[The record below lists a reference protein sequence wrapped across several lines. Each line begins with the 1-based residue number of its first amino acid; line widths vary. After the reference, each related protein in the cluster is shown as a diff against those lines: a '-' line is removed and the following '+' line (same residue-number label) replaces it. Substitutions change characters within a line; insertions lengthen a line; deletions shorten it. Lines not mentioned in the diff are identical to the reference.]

1 MQTLAFLPL
10 LDWLALA
17 SFLTMWIGYTLIA
30 RHWQKSKPTIANQ
43 LAANRKEWIEQ
54 MIERDV
60 RISDITS
67 LGILQR
73 NVTFFASTTIFIIA
87 GLLTVL
93 GSSNKAIQLLKSLP
107 WIEVESHASWEIKV
121 LLLVVSFS
129 YAFFKFTWAMRQYN
143 FCIVLF
149 GAAPQANSNKKDK
162 ILFIKHCNWLLTRAT
177 NSFNYGLRA
186 YSFALAALCWFINA
200 WVFIACSSFVVWV
213 LYRREFKS
221 NTLAALYNASH
232 HNNEKPLS
240 ENSD

>member
-1 MQTLAFLPL
+1 MQTLTFLPL

-17 SFLTMWIGYTLIA
+17 IFLVLWVGYTFLA
-30 RHWQKSKPTIANQ
+30 RYWQQGNPTIANQ

-93 GSSNKAIQLLKSLP
+93 GSSNQAIQFLKSLP
-107 WIEVESHASWEIKV
+107 WIEVESQASWEIKV

-129 YAFFKFTWAMRQYN
+129 YAFFKFTWSMRQYN
-143 FCIVLF
+143 FSVVLF
-149 GAAPQANSNKKDK
+149 GSAPQTNAPKEDK
-162 ILFIKHCNWLLTRAT
+162 ALFTKHCNWLLTRAT

-200 WVFIACSSFVVWV
+200 WIFIACSTFVVWV

-232 HNNEKPLS
+232 HNSEKPVA

>member
-1 MQTLAFLPL
+1 MQILTFLPL
-10 LDWLALA
+10 QDWLALA
-17 SFLTMWIGYTLIA
+17 TFLVLWIGYTFLA
-30 RHWQKSKPTIANQ
+30 QYWQQGHPTIANQ

-93 GSSNKAIQLLKSLP
+93 GSSNQAIQFLKSLP
-107 WIEVESHASWEIKV
+107 WIEVESQASWEIKV

-129 YAFFKFTWAMRQYN
+129 YAFFKFTWSMRQYN
-143 FCIVLF
+143 FSVVLF
-149 GAAPQANSNKKDK
+149 GSAPKTNAPIEDK
-162 ILFIKHCNWLLTRAT
+162 VLFTKHCNWLLTRAT

-200 WVFIACSSFVVWV
+200 WVFIACSTFVVWV

-232 HNNEKPLS
+232 HNSEKPVA

>member
-1 MQTLAFLPL
+1 MHSLAFLPL
-10 LDWLALA
+10 LDWIALGT
-17 SFLTMWIGYTLIA
+17 FLTLWIGYTLLA
-30 RHWQKSKPTIANQ
+30 SYWQRNKPTIANQ

-54 MIERDV
+54 MIDRDV

-93 GSSNKAIQLLKSLP
+93 GSSNKAIQFLKSLP
-107 WIEVESHASWEIKV
+107 WIEVESQASWEIKV
-121 LLLVVSFS
+121 LLLVVTFS
-129 YAFFKFTWAMRQYN
+129 YAFFKFTWSMRQYN
-143 FCIVLF
+143 FSVVLF
-149 GAAPQANSNKKDK
+149 GSAPTSSADQKDK
-162 ILFIKHCNWLLTRAT
+162 DLFTKHCNWLLTRAT

-200 WVFIACSSFVVWV
+200 WIFIGCSAFVVWV
-213 LYRREFKS
+213 LFRREFKS

-232 HNNEKPLS
+232 HNSEKPLAD
-240 ENSD
+240 NSD